1 MRDMAKLRGNCC
13 LQFTRLLFPIMSYQD
28 AKRRQILRLDGLSSG
43 PVSTYIL
50 PWLQTIVT
58 DSKTC

>member
-1 MRDMAKLRGNCC
+1 
-13 LQFTRLLFPIMSYQD
+13 LLFPIMSYQD

-58 DSKTC
+58 DSKTCFSLTRFNPVVL